1 MKFDN
6 TTSKEFDSN
15 PLYKEKYIK
24 SKKKSNYGKINTNF
38 HNNKIPKECS
48 ECVCLSIILLNS
60 VYKKDRNYC
69 SQVFLEE
76 CKYVIKEKKKS
87 IKKFITDNIDIASD
101 DSNKENSD
109 KENSDEKN
117 LNIGILFE
125 KIQVFS

>member
-1 MKFDN
+1 M
-6 TTSKEFDSN
+6 
-15 PLYKEKYIK
+15 
-24 SKKKSNYGKINTNF
+24 
-38 HNNKIPKECS
+38 
-48 ECVCLSIILLNS
+48 
-60 VYKKDRNYC
+60 
-69 SQVFLEE
+69 FLEE

-101 DSNKENSD
+101 DSDKENSD